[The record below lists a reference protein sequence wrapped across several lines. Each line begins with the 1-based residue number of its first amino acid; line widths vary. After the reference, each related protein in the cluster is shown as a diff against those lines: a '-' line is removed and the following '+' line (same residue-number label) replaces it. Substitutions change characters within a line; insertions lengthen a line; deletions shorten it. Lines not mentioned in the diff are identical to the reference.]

1 MKANFL
7 PFSVGPRNC
16 AGMNLANLEL
26 RLHIGTI
33 LRKYEVIAPPHT
45 TRESLKMEEY
55 FFLTPT
61 SHKIDLLFKRNLTL

>member
-1 MKANFL
+1 
-7 PFSVGPRNC
+7 
-16 AGMNLANLEL
+16 MNLANLEL

-33 LRKYEVIAPPHT
+33 LRKYEVIAPPQT

-61 SHKIDLLFKRNLTL
+61 SHNIPLIFKRKLTL

>member
-1 MKANFL
+1 
-7 PFSVGPRNC
+7 
-16 AGMNLANLEL
+16 MNLANLEL

-33 LRKYEVIAPPHT
+33 LRKYEVVAPPQT

-61 SHKIDLLFKRNLTL
+61 SHKIDLLFKRKLTL